1 MNNTTSE
8 NRSSSVREPPNISL
22 KWNGCPWNSYFTE
35 KCRWVPLMSQQTEDR
50 GQKNN
55 GRFSKLLLQRR
66 LAILPHHHSPSEQFV
81 LTWTGLGAGSGPL
94 ASPVFVKLERRWKF
108 YFQKGL
114 VRLKYI
120 QGLEDI
126 AVIPRQ
132 VFVDGFSN
140 NRPLYSC
147 PYVK

>member
-1 MNNTTSE
+1 MWITQ
-8 NRSSSVREPPNISL
+8 PPKIVVNLLISHEL
-22 KWNGCPWNSYFTE
+22 SGCPWNSYFTE
-35 KCRWVPLMSQQTEDR
+35 KCRWVPLMYQQTEDR

-55 GRFSKLLLQRR
+55 DRFSKLLLQGR
-66 LAILPHHHSPSEQFV
+66 LAVLPHRSPSEQFV

-94 ASPVFVKLERRWKF
+94 TSPVFVKLERRWRL

-126 AVIPRQ
+126 AVVPRQ
-132 VFVDGFSN
+132 VVVDGSSN
-140 NRPLYSC
+140 HRPLYSC
-147 PYVK
+147 S

>member
-1 MNNTTSE
+1 MWITQPPKIVVNLLE
-8 NRSSSVREPPNISL
+8 NLQIFHT
-22 KWNGCPWNSYFTE
+22 NGTVVLGKVILTE

-55 GRFSKLLLQRR
+55 DRFSKLLLHGR
-66 LAILPHHHSPSEQFV
+66 LAVLSHHSQSEQFV
-81 LTWTGLGAGSGPL
+81 LMWTGLEAGSGPL
-94 ASPVFVKLERRWKF
+94 ASPVFVKLERRWRL

-126 AVIPRQ
+126 AVVPRQ
-132 VFVDGFSN
+132 VVVDGSSN
-140 NRPLYSC
+140 HRPLYSC
-147 PYVK
+147 P

>member
-1 MNNTTSE
+1 
-8 NRSSSVREPPNISL
+8 
-22 KWNGCPWNSYFTE
+22 
-35 KCRWVPLMSQQTEDR
+35 MSQQTEDR

-55 GRFSKLLLQRR
+55 DRFSKLLLHGR
-66 LAILPHHHSPSEQFV
+66 LAVLSHHSQSEQFV
-81 LTWTGLGAGSGPL
+81 LMWTGLEAGSGPL
-94 ASPVFVKLERRWKF
+94 ASPVFVKLERRWRL

-126 AVIPRQ
+126 AVVPRQ
-132 VFVDGFSN
+132 VFVDGSSN

-147 PYVK
+147 LYVK